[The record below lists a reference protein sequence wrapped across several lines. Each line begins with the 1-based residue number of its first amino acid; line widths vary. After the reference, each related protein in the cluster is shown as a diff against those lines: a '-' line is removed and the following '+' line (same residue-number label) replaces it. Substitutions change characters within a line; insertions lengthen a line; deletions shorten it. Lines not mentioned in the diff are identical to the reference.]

1 MNKILQDVAYLRSR
15 YNGLQGRGPS
25 AVFALCDYVEK
36 MEREIELAEQK
47 TKKTKKPAVKH

>member
-25 AVFALCDYVEK
+25 AVFAICDYVEK